1 MNFTNIKYNIA
12 LILLTGETSL
22 SAAQEAAFD
31 PAGRAYINGIRA
43 EQFDLPFVAN
53 ELAALQAAF
62 DPAGRAYINGIR
74 AEQFDLPF
82 VAAYDAPNLPD
93 AEPLV
98 AAELAAHDAP
108 DSPQPEYP

>member
-12 LILLTGETSL
+12 LILLAGATSL

-43 EQFDLPFVAN
+43 EQFDLPFVA
-53 ELAALQAAF
+53 
-62 DPAGRAYINGIR
+62 
-74 AEQFDLPF
+74 
-82 VAAYDAPNLPD
+82 AYDAPNLAD